1 MKQWKITMVGIGL
14 MAMAGTANA
23 DGTSVRC
30 GNYVVSKGA
39 TRFEVIQKCGEPVME
54 EYVGTR
60 WEDNNN
66 KAKGEKRMYFTP
78 GGGRMPFSILMVG
91 GRLESVRT
99 ER

>member
-1 MKQWKITMVGIGL
+1 MKKTAAVLAGTIL
-14 MAMAGTANA
+14 MAGTVMA

-39 TRFEVIQKCGEPVME
+39 TRFEIIQKCGEPVME

-60 WEDNNN
+60 WEDDNN
-66 KAKGEKRMYFTP
+66 KAKGEKRLYFTP
-78 GGGRMPFSILMVG
+78 GGGRMPFSILLVG
-91 GRLESVRT
+91 GQFESVRT